1 MVDASRT
8 TPTRSVVASTIRSM
22 GTRIAAALVALAIPA
37 AALAA
42 GLPPLPPPPAPQPRV
57 AQIASVP
64 AAARAPQAQ
73 AQAASRKAAAE
84 TTASRSAAARKKA
97 AAAARRAGQPAAA
110 VARIPCVQFVR
121 ATTDFRVSGNAH
133 LWWSHAAG
141 VHARGSV
148 PEVGSVL
155 SFKSIKAMPMGHV
168 AVVSRVVSSR
178 EIRIDH
184 SNWVHRGVLRG
195 AEVVDVSPRNDWT
208 AVRVSLKPGAAAYG
222 SIYPTNG
229 FIYARP
235 HGSDVE
241 TLAERPAD
249 LGLPRL
255 SPAPRD
261 LRPAAERFTRAP
273 G

>member
-42 GLPPLPPPPAPQPRV
+42 GLPPLPPPPAPQPRT

-97 AAAARRAGQPAAA
+97 AAAA

-178 EIRIDH
+178 EIEIDH
-184 SNWVHRGVLRG
+184 SNWVHRGVVRG